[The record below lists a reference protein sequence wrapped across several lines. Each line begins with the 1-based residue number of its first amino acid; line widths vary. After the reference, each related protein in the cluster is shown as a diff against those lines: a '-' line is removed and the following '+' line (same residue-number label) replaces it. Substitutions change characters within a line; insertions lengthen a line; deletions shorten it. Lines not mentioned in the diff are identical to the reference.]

1 MNIDNKDF
9 WEKEDVIATQRLQ
22 FASGFETF
30 MFQEAQN
37 RFSNFGTIEKIK
49 IFGCG
54 SGRDVKAVADFYS
67 PKEILASD
75 ISENMI
81 AKCQVNIH
89 NWDLDSV
96 ASTSVSNAT
105 EITVPANHF
114 QLVTILNSML
124 TYVPLKK
131 DREVIFK
138 NSYTLLQENGIL
150 IGTVHN
156 QVGTFAKT
164 LYFRL
169 RFLFSFLLQE
179 KVGNR
184 TTGFNGFKVP
194 GYYYS
199 KKQLDLDLK
208 KAGFHSVFI
217 QSLEE
222 FEISQGRTYNR
233 KKGYNNLIFVASK
246 LNI

>member
-1 MNIDNKDF
+1 MKIENKDF
-9 WEKEDVIATQRLQ
+9 WEIDNVIEVQENMKKSAD
-22 FASGFETF
+22 FEVF
-30 MFQEAQN
+30 MFKKAKEIY
-37 RFSNFGTIEKIK
+37 SKVGDIKSIK

-54 SGRDVKAVADFYS
+54 SGRDVKALADFFS

-81 AKCQVNIH
+81 EKCKVNIH
-89 NWDLDSV
+89 NWDLESI

-105 EITVPANHF
+105 ELHKPSNNF

-138 NSYTLLQENGIL
+138 NSYTLLQKNGVL

-164 LYFRL
+164 TYFKL
-169 RFLFSFLLQE
+169 RSVFSFLLKE

-208 KAGFHSVFI
+208 KAGFQSVSI

-246 LNI
+246 

>member
-1 MNIDNKDF
+1 MKIDNKDF

-22 FASGFETF
+22 FASGFEIF
-30 MFQEAQN
+30 MFQVAKDRME
-37 RFSNFGTIEKIK
+37 NFGTILKIK

-54 SGRDVKAVADFYS
+54 SGRDVKAVADFYN

-81 AKCQVNIH
+81 EKCKVTIQ
-89 NWDLDSV
+89 NWDLESI
-96 ASTSVSNAT
+96 AFTSVSNAT
-105 EITVPANHF
+105 ELHKPSNNF

-131 DREVIFK
+131 DREAIFK
-138 NSYTLLQENGIL
+138 NSYTLLQENGVL

-164 LYFRL
+164 AYFKL
-169 RFLFSFLLQE
+169 RSVFSFLLKE

-199 KKQLDLDLK
+199 KRQLELDLK
-208 KAGFHSVFI
+208 NVGFQDISI

-222 FEISQGRTYNR
+222 FEVSQGRTYNR

-246 LNI
+246 TI

>member
-1 MNIDNKDF
+1 MKIDNKDF

-30 MFQEAQN
+30 MFQEAQS
-37 RFSNFGTIEKIK
+37 RYSNFGKIEKIK

-54 SGRDVKAVADFYS
+54 SGRDVKAVADFFN

-81 AKCQVNIH
+81 EKCKVNIH
-89 NWDLDSV
+89 NWDLESI

-105 EITVPANHF
+105 ELHKPSNNF

-138 NSYTLLQENGIL
+138 NSYTLLQKNGVL

-164 LYFRL
+164 TYFKL
-169 RFLFSFLLQE
+169 RSVFSFLLKE

-208 KAGFHSVFI
+208 KVGFRSVSI

-246 LNI
+246 